1 MNTYTKKER
10 NMYLIGLMGQNMI
23 YNIIAT
29 GMTFY
34 FQSVIFI
41 PAMAISI
48 LMGVARVWDAINDPM
63 MGTIVDKTRSKWG
76 KCRPYLF
83 YVPGAVF
90 IVTVLT
96 FVNGQ
101 YSASNPA
108 AKNALIIGWAAVS
121 YILWGMTYTA
131 GDIPLWGI
139 TSLMTESNKDR
150 EKLLS
155 LARIVAA
162 IGGAAV
168 MFSVVPVSQTV
179 GAMFTENGM
188 SQKDGL
194 QWGFIVVCGIMTL
207 VASLLFQCACF
218 AKERVSQPS
227 NESKTFLENV
237 KIMWDCKPFRRV
249 LISNVIKAPVQLI
262 LGVAMTLLSYYY
274 GDNGGGGQ
282 SYMLYMAIL
291 GGAMYGAQFI
301 AMAVTP
307 KLCEKFEKQ
316 KVYNVTTVLGALPFA
331 VVFIIYLIAGD
342 SLYQPHWVAV
352 MALLFALAGLGI
364 GSSTVMMS
372 VLIADCVDY
381 DEHRTGY
388 RPDGIFF
395 SGQSFVT
402 KLGAGISSFIQG
414 IVFAAVGFSGDN
426 VARINELL
434 AQSPA
439 SDFLFATAPEF
450 EPYRFGMFFLISV
463 PTAISCV
470 VAVIPMLR
478 YELTNEKHARIL
490 AELNERRK
498 ENG

>member
-1 MNTYTKKER
+1 MNTYTSKER
-10 NMYLIGLMGQNMI
+10 NMYLLGLMGQNMI
-23 YNIIAT
+23 YNIIAS
-29 GMTFY
+29 GMAFY

-48 LMGVARVWDAINDPM
+48 IMGVARIWDAINDPM
-63 MGTIVDKTRSKWG
+63 MGTIVDKTRTKWG

-83 YVPGAVF
+83 YVPGIVF
-90 IVTVLT
+90 VTTILT
-96 FVNGQ
+96 FVNAQ
-101 YSASNPA
+101 YSASNPTSR
-108 AKNALIIGWAAVS
+108 NILIIGWAAVS

-168 MFSVVPVSQTV
+168 MFSVVPVSQAV
-179 GAMFTENGM
+179 GASFTAGGM
-188 SQKDGL
+188 SQADGL

-207 VASLLFQCACF
+207 VGCLTFQCASF

-227 NESKTFLENV
+227 DGGKTFIENV
-237 KIMWDCKPFRRV
+237 KIMWACKPFRRV
-249 LISNVIKAPVQLI
+249 LISNVIKAPTQLI

-274 GDNGGGGQ
+274 GDNGGSGQ
-282 SYMLYMAIL
+282 SYMLYLAIL
-291 GGAMYGAQFI
+291 GGAMYGAQFL

-307 KLCEKFEKQ
+307 KLCEKYEKQ
-316 KVYNVTTVLGALPFA
+316 AVYNVTTILGALPFA
-331 VVFIIYLIAGD
+331 VVFIIYLIAGT
-342 SLYQPHWVAV
+342 SLYQPVWVGV
-352 MALLFALAGLGI
+352 MALLFALAGLGM
-364 GSSTVMMS
+364 GASSVMMS

-414 IVFAAVGFSGDN
+414 IVFAIVGFSGDN
-426 VARINELL
+426 IARVNEIL
-434 AQSPA
+434 AVSPA
-439 SDFLFATAPEF
+439 EDYLFATAPEF
-450 EPYRFGMFFLISV
+450 GAYRFGLFFLISV

-470 VAVIPMLR
+470 LSVLPMLK
-478 YELTNEKHARIL
+478 YELTNEKHAQIL
-490 AELNERRK
+490 AQLNERRNIEK
-498 ENG
+498 